1 MNTILIFATLSVGV
15 MLTHYNII
23 SNVSQASM
31 KPFFNVD
38 DNDVILALL
47 PWFHIYGMVTILFV
61 GIRFGAKVISMARFE
76 PQAFL
81 ECIQKHKVL

>member
-1 MNTILIFATLSVGV
+1 

-23 SNVSQASM
+23 SNVNQASM
-31 KPFFNVD
+31 KPFFNVAND
-38 DNDVILALL
+38 DIILALL

-76 PQAFL
+76 PVAFL
-81 ECIQKHKVL
+81 ETIQKYKVPDNIGRATSC